1 MLFGKKF
8 INEEPMTLLL
18 THYLTIL
25 CLTPHS
31 PRVFLQILWAFIN
44 ACKPGWKEGRRGL
57 GPRNDVLTTC
67 KAVTLRG
74 GQRICAVYFSQS
86 KYFRGKKRISRG
98 SNSLIEKNNIMNRV
112 ASCENI
118 VLISFKRMYGKW
130 LPPAR
135 TQASPSELLKSP
147 SSSSLF
153 FKSIIISCP
162 YRISSWEL
170 EEK

>member
-1 MLFGKKF
+1 MF
-8 INEEPMTLLL
+8 N
-18 THYLTIL
+18 
-25 CLTPHS
+25 S
-31 PRVFLQILWAFIN
+31 AFPKGFPPDFMSVHK
-44 ACKPGWKEGRRGL
+44 CMQTRGEGRRGL

-67 KAVTLRG
+67 KAFTLRG
-74 GQRICAVYFSQS
+74 GQRICPVYFSQS
-86 KYFRGKKRISRG
+86 KYFRGKKGTSRG
-98 SNSLIEKNNIMNRV
+98 SNSIIEKNNIMHRV

-147 SSSSLF
+147 SSSSSF
-153 FKSIIISCP
+153 FKSIIISSP
-162 YRISSWEL
+162 YRISSCEL

>member
-1 MLFGKKF
+1 MFNSAFPKG
-8 INEEPMTLLL
+8 
-18 THYLTIL
+18 
-25 CLTPHS
+25 S
-31 PRVFLQILWAFIN
+31 PADFMSVHKCMQTR
-44 ACKPGWKEGRRGL
+44 GEGRRGL

-74 GQRICAVYFSQS
+74 GQQICVVYFSQS
-86 KYFRGKKRISRG
+86 KYFRGKKRTSRG
-98 SNSLIEKNNIMNRV
+98 SNSIIEKNNTMHRV

-130 LPPAR
+130 LPSAR

-153 FKSIIISCP
+153 FKSIIISSP
-162 YRISSWEL
+162 YCISS
-170 EEK
+170 

>member
-1 MLFGKKF
+1 MFNSAFPKGF
-8 INEEPMTLLL
+8 PPDFMTL
-18 THYLTIL
+18 
-25 CLTPHS
+25 
-31 PRVFLQILWAFIN
+31 IN

-86 KYFRGKKRISRG
+86 KYFRGKKRTIRG
-98 SNSLIEKNNIMNRV
+98 SNSIIEKNNIMHRV

-118 VLISFKRMYGKW
+118 VLISFERMYGKW

-147 SSSSLF
+147 SLSSLF
-153 FKSIIISCP
+153 FKSIIISSP
-162 YRISSWEL
+162 YRISS
-170 EEK
+170 

>member
-1 MLFGKKF
+1 MF
-8 INEEPMTLLL
+8 N
-18 THYLTIL
+18 
-25 CLTPHS
+25 S
-31 PRVFLQILWAFIN
+31 AFPKGFPPDFMS
-44 ACKPGWKEGRRGL
+44 AHKCMQTRGEGRRGL

-86 KYFRGKKRISRG
+86 KYFRGKKRTSRG
-98 SNSLIEKNNIMNRV
+98 SNSIIEKNNIMHRV

-147 SSSSLF
+147 SLSSLF
-153 FKSIIISCP
+153 FKSIIISSP
-162 YRISSWEL
+162 YRISS
-170 EEK
+170 

>member
-1 MLFGKKF
+1 MF
-8 INEEPMTLLL
+8 N
-18 THYLTIL
+18 
-25 CLTPHS
+25 S
-31 PRVFLQILWAFIN
+31 VF
-44 ACKPGWKEGRRGL
+44 PEGFPPDFMSVHKCMQTRGE
-57 GPRNDVLTTC
+57 GDVLTTC

-86 KYFRGKKRISRG
+86 KYFRGKKRTSRG
-98 SNSLIEKNNIMNRV
+98 SNSIIEKNDIMHRV

-153 FKSIIISCP
+153 FKSIIISSP
-162 YRISSWEL
+162 YRISS
-170 EEK
+170 